1 MSIGDS
7 EGLTPLNEDYTETDI
22 MDHLE
27 FEDNHFIKNEG
38 QKNPIEVLFYSS
50 GEYVYFTSK
59 AVYYRLKKTESCPHS
74 DLKMDSLPDIN
85 KVRLIEHRE
94 KGVILKYEFKNSNYV
109 MPKGK
114 SRCGWNSNY
123 FLGNDE
129 NGWRTNVPNFE
140 EVIYEDLWNGID
152 LIYRLKDGS
161 IKYDLVVDAGADPE
175 QICFGISGH
184 ESLDLNL
191 NGDLLIGT
199 EMGMVID
206 RGLIAFSGNDES
218 IKINCKFKIMD
229 RDTIMFD
236 VGQYDKREMLIID
249 PIMDFSTFVGGS
261 GQDNTHDLATDPSGN
276 IYVMGYTS
284 ATGFPITTGAYDTTF
299 NGKDDTFIYKMDRNG
314 TSLLYSTYIG
324 GSGGD
329 YGNSIT
335 LDDNGNLYLVGDS
348 WSTNFPTTSGAYDTT
363 HNGLHDAIVTKFNS
377 TGSGLI
383 FSTYIGGSV
392 NDMGF
397 GIELDD
403 AHNIYIAGAGG
414 PGYPTTT
421 GAYDTSHNGNWDAI
435 ITKLSSNGT
444 TLDYSSFIG
453 GSDADGCN
461 GIAFDSGNTIL
472 TDCFT
477 KSNDFPTT
485 LNAYDTTFNGMQ
497 DIAIVEMNLNNGS
510 LSYSS
515 YVGGSAHDIAV
526 GVVFDSSGD
535 VLFYGYSNSTDYPVT
550 DNSYDN
556 TSNGSNDVIITIFDL
571 ANSTLLNSTYVGG
584 SADDS
589 ANDLLIDKDG
599 SLYLAGKTRSSNF
612 PVTNGAYDTSHN
624 GLDDIFLSKLD
635 PNLSSMEYSTFIGG
649 SSWDRASGVKC
660 GKKDSILIAGA
671 VSSSNFPVTT
681 GSYDT
686 SHNGNYDTSVTS
698 LSFEKNKPSII
709 DETDQKASTGDPFS
723 FKANVTD
730 PDSGV
735 GNVSVEYWIDG
746 IRLNTTMSQSSGIF
760 FKNTV
765 INNKA
770 RILNYT
776 IHASDKAGNWNQTE
790 MRSINVEDNDD
801 PVIQDD
807 SLTTGTTGE
816 VFQCNFSVTDNIG
829 IESVWLE
836 YWMGNG
842 PHSNLS
848 VGSSGLYKINI
859 SIGSDSLDPLSY
871 VIHSNDTSGNWFST
885 DQRTV
890 NISDN
895 DPVIFGNDLTPGHGS
910 TGGSLSFSVEAFD
923 NIHIQSIW
931 VEYWSGTGP
940 HMNIS
945 MSGPGPFEHNMEI
958 PSSSVD
964 PVHYIFSAN
973 DSSNNWNSTPEK
985 TVQIIDDDPASFDLD
1000 LTPSTGSTGDEFIF
1014 MVQLSD
1020 NIKIESVWVE
1030 YWFGSGPHENITMED
1045 DGEYTYIITIP
1056 EDSLDVLRYI
1066 FRVKD
1071 ISNNWNESKISIVEI
1086 IDNDKPS
1093 FGQDNILQEI
1103 GTGETL
1109 SFSIHSYD
1117 NIQVSSVHLEYWFG
1131 SGGHEKV
1138 KMIGSNPYNYDVTI
1152 PKNSLDGLN
1161 YNITSRDDAGNMISN
1176 FGEIVIMDT
1185 IRPKCDPGSDRSF
1198 NEDGYSILD
1207 GLGSTDNIN
1216 VVNWTWEFNDEN
1228 KYVKLFGPET
1238 RYIFKEPGIYRIKL
1252 TVTDYAGNWCDGYS
1266 NITILD
1272 ITPPIAKMDDMEI
1285 SEDVPFQLDGSASI
1299 DNIGIVNWTWSLKDK
1314 GNTILLYGIGPSFTI
1329 DDPGLY
1335 QMSLIVEDSSGNKNE
1350 STFDLVVLDTTDPVS
1365 VAGQNIT
1372 IKEGT
1377 ELSLDGTGSWD
1388 NLLIINYTWTIIT
1401 ETGSMTLFGDIIQFN
1416 FSETGNYSIT
1426 LTTRDE
1432 SGNTGTDTFFV
1443 KVEDIKGPETEDT
1456 EKNSGSGSNLPWIIV
1471 VIFLI
1476 LIILIAGSIIFIVKK
1491 RNQKDGISENDE
1503 VSSQL
1508 STDNNNPP

>member
-1 MSIGDS
+1 
-7 EGLTPLNEDYTETDI
+7 
-22 MDHLE
+22 MD
-27 FEDNHFIKNEG
+27 
-38 QKNPIEVLFYSS
+38 P
-50 GEYVYFTSK
+50 
-59 AVYYRLKKTESCPHS
+59 
-74 DLKMDSLPDIN
+74 LPDMN
-85 KVRLIEHRE
+85 KVRSLEHRE
-94 KGVILKYEFKNSNYV
+94 KGVILEYEFKNSNYV

-161 IKYDLVVDAGADPE
+161 IKYDLVIDAGADPE

-184 ESLDLNL
+184 ESLDISP

-199 EMGMVID
+199 EMGMVMD
-206 RGLIAFSGNDES
+206 KGLVAFNGNDEA
-218 IKINCKFKIMD
+218 ITIPCEFEIMD
-229 RDTIMFD
+229 QNTIMFD
-236 VGQYDKREMLIID
+236 VGQYDNNELLIID
-249 PIMDFSTFVGGS
+249 PVMDFSTFVGGS

-284 ATGFPITTGAYDTTF
+284 ATGFPITTGAYDTTY

-397 GIELDD
+397 GINLDD
-403 AHNIYIAGAGG
+403 ANNIYISGAGG

-461 GIAFDSGNTIL
+461 GIALDSGNTIV
-472 TDCFT
+472 TDCFS

-485 LNAYDTTFNGMQ
+485 SGAYDSTFNGMQ
-497 DIAIVEMNLNNGS
+497 DIVIVKMNLTNGS
-510 LSYSS
+510 LVYSS
-515 YVGGSAHDIAV
+515 YVGGSAYDIAV
-526 GVVFDSSGD
+526 GIVFDQSGD
-535 VLFYGYSNSTDYPVT
+535 VLFYGYSNSTNYPAT
-550 DNSYDN
+550 STSYDY
-556 TSNGSNDVIITIFDL
+556 TSNGNRDVIITRIDL
-571 ANSTLLNSTYVGG
+571 VTSTLLNSTYIGG

-589 ANDLLIDKDG
+589 AYDLLVDEDG
-599 SLYLAGKTRSSNF
+599 TLYLAGKTRSSNF

-624 GLDDIFLSKLD
+624 GQDDIFLSRLD
-635 PNLSSMEYSTFIGG
+635 KYLSIVEYSTFIGG
-649 SSWDRASGVKC
+649 SSWDSGIGVKI
-660 GKKDSILIAGA
+660 GKTDSIVIAGA
-671 VSSSNFPVTT
+671 VSSSNFPVTS

-698 LSFEKNKPSII
+698 FSFEKNKPSIT
-709 DETDQKASTGDPFS
+709 DQTDQKASTGDPFS

-730 PDSGV
+730 AGSGV

-746 IRLNTTMSQSSGIF
+746 IYLNATMNQSSGIF
-760 FKNTV
+760 IKNVV
-765 INNKA
+765 IGNKA

-776 IHASDKAGNWNQTE
+776 IHASDKAGNSNQTE

-801 PVIQDD
+801 PMIQDD

-816 VFQCNFSVTDNIG
+816 VFQCNFNVTDNIG

-859 SIGSDSLDPLSY
+859 SIGLDSLDPLSY

-895 DPVIFGNDLTPGHGS
+895 DPVIFVNDLTPDHGS

-945 MSGPGPFEHNMEI
+945 MSGPGPFEHTMEI
-958 PSSSVD
+958 SSSSVD

-973 DSSNNWNSTPEK
+973 DSSNNWNSTTEK
-985 TVQIIDDDPASFDLD
+985 TVHISDDDPASFDLD

-1014 MVQLSD
+1014 MVQVSD
-1020 NIKIESVWVE
+1020 NIGIENVWVE
-1030 YWFGSGPHENITMED
+1030 YWFGSGSHENISMED

-1056 EDSLDVLRYI
+1056 EDSLDLLRYI

-1093 FGQDNILQEI
+1093 FGQDNIPQEI
-1103 GTGETL
+1103 GTGETF

-1117 NIQVSSVHLEYWFG
+1117 NIQVSSVCLEYWFG
-1131 SGGHEKV
+1131 SGSHEKV
-1138 KMIGSNPYNYDVTI
+1138 EMIGSNPYIYDVNI

-1161 YNITSRDDAGNMISN
+1161 YNITSRDEGGNMISIL
-1176 FGEIVIMDT
+1176 GEVVIMDI
-1185 IRPKCDPGSDRSF
+1185 IRPNCDPGSDTTF
-1198 NEDGYSILD
+1198 DEEEFATLD
-1207 GLGSTDNIN
+1207 GKGSTDNIG
-1216 VVNWTWEFNDEN
+1216 VVKWTWEFNDGN
-1228 KYVKLFGPET
+1228 KDITLFGPET
-1238 RYIFKEPGIYRIKL
+1238 GYIFKELGIFRIKL
-1252 TVTDYAGNWCDGYS
+1252 NVTDSAGNWCYGYS

-1272 ITPPIAKMDDMEI
+1272 ITPPMANIDDMEI
-1285 SEDVPFQLDGSASI
+1285 SEDVTFQFDASDSS
-1299 DNIGIVNWTWSLKDK
+1299 DNVGIVNWTWSFMDK
-1314 GNTILLYGIGPSFTI
+1314 GDEILLHGVDPSYTFSE
-1329 DDPGLY
+1329 PGSY
-1335 QMSLIVEDSSGNKNE
+1335 RISLKMEDASGNNDE
-1350 STFDLVVLDTTDPVS
+1350 TTFDVNVLDETDPVS

-1372 IKEGT
+1372 IKEGF

-1388 NLLIINYTWTIIT
+1388 NVLIINYTWTIRNET
-1401 ETGSMTLFGDIIQFN
+1401 ELMTFYGDIIQFN
-1416 FSETGNYSIT
+1416 FSEPGNYSIT
-1426 LTTRDE
+1426 LRTTDE
-1432 SGNTGTDTFFV
+1432 SGNAGTDTIV
-1443 KVEDIKGPETEDT
+1443 VEVEGIQGPGPVDNT
-1456 EKNSGSGSNLPWIIV
+1456 EKTSESGSNLPWIIV
-1471 VIFLI
+1471 IVFLI
-1476 LIILIAGSIIFIVKK
+1476 LIILIAGSILFIVKK
-1491 RNQKDGISENDE
+1491 RDQKDEIFEDDE

-1508 STDNNNPP
+1508 STDNNNPL